1 MTTKKLYYPPGG
13 ILIWL
18 IIVLEIFTFLGAI
31 IVFLYYRKENLA
43 EFEISS
49 NTLNPIIGT
58 LNSIILITSGYFMA
72 ESISRIRKIENQKA
86 AKNILI
92 GLILGVAF
100 LVVKGLEYAFKIEA
114 GYTLGYDTYFTFY
127 WLLTGFHFVHVL
139 FGVGLL
145 GYMYLA
151 VKNNKY
157 DAKNYDDV
165 ESSAVYWHMCDL
177 IWILIFPILYLI

>member
-1 MTTKKLYYPPGG
+1 MTKKLYYPPGG

-18 IIVLEIFTFLGAI
+18 IIILEIFTFLGAI
-31 IVFLYYRKENLA
+31 LVFLYSRKENLA
-43 EFEISS
+43 DFEISS
-49 NTLNPIIGT
+49 NTLNPIVGT
-58 LNSIILITSGYFMA
+58 LNSIVLITSGYFMA
-72 ESISRIRKIENQKA
+72 ESINRLKENQNQKA

-92 GLILGVAF
+92 GLVLGLVF
-100 LVVKGLEYAFKIEA
+100 LAIKGSEYALKIEA

-139 FGVGLL
+139 FGIGML
-145 GYMYLA
+145 GFMYSA
-151 VKNNKY
+151 VKQKKY
-157 DAKNYDDV
+157 DSNNYADV